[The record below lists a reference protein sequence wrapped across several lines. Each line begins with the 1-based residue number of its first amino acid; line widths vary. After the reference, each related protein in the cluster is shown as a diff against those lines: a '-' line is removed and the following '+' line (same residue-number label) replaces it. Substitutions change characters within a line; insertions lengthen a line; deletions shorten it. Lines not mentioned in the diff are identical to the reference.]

1 MKTKNIIIS
10 IAIFLVLPTIAF
22 AQNALLSDT
31 SSFKSV
37 TELILKVVYF
47 LMQTLFA
54 VISLAVIYVTWKYIM
69 ALNAGDSKTSTEYR
83 KILIGAIIGL
93 AVSFSLWGIIG
104 IFSETLGWRDIG
116 IPQFSKPEVQ
126 E

>member
-1 MKTKNIIIS
+1 MKINIKTIA
-10 IAIFLVLPTIAF
+10 IAIFLALPTVAL
-22 AQNALLSDT
+22 AQNALLPDT
-31 SSFKSV
+31 SKFSDV
-37 TELILKVVYF
+37 TDLILKVVYF

-116 IPQFSKPEVQ
+116 IPQFSEPDIKE
-126 E
+126 